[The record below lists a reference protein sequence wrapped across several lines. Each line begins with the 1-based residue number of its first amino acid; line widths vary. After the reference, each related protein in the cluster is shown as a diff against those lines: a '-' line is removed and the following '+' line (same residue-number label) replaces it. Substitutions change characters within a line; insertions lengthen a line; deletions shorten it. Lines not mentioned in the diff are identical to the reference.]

1 MDSSTFLEG
10 ITIGASAGL
19 IAGIVLALLGWLTSV
34 AQKYFERREQVRHL
48 ARTIEDSRDLIR
60 GATDIDMT
68 NHQIGRMILKDDL
81 RKQYLDE
88 FHREIQQILWG
99 RASRLSF
106 DEIQQIKQPFKI
118 LERVPTWV
126 PNDSGYE
133 GIFGHFES
141 VEWLG
146 LKPPL

>member
-1 MDSSTFLEG
+1 
-10 ITIGASAGL
+10 
-19 IAGIVLALLGWLTSV
+19 
-34 AQKYFERREQVRHL
+34 
-48 ARTIEDSRDLIR
+48 
-60 GATDIDMT
+60 
-68 NHQIGRMILKDDL
+68 MILKDDL

-99 RASRLSF
+99 RANRLSF

-118 LERVPTWV
+118 LERFPAWV

-133 GIFGHFES
+133 GIFGQFES